1 MTAYLSVIKNRFRWQ
16 LLLKGGL
23 PEQLHHL
30 CDVLLKEKKRLCGT
44 TVRLGIDVDPEN
56 MM

>member
-1 MTAYLSVIKNRFRWQ
+1 
-16 LLLKGGL
+16 LLKGGR

-30 CDVLLKEKKRLCGT
+30 CDVLLQEKKRLCGT